1 MASPRPARSPPVHSS
16 PRPGSPRRPSISHA
30 RVLGQISSAATA
42 DGVHLPPQASGNV
55 GQPPDLLRS
64 MEFPPPLLMHPSCL
78 LVSLLPCLLVY
89 LFVHISLDLFLVCID
104 AQQWYMSSFF
114 LYLLDTPGCST
125 PSWETEKSERKWGG
139 GFDSQMDSF
148 MLFAL
153 QFYY

>member
-1 MASPRPARSPPVHSS
+1 MHARFPKRSFFPPPTRHSQKSQETHRGETTSVLQPLSGSPAPPLPMASPRPARSPPVHSS

-104 AQQWYMSSFF
+104 AQQ
-114 LYLLDTPGCST
+114 
-125 PSWETEKSERKWGG
+125 
-139 GFDSQMDSF
+139 
-148 MLFAL
+148 
-153 QFYY
+153 